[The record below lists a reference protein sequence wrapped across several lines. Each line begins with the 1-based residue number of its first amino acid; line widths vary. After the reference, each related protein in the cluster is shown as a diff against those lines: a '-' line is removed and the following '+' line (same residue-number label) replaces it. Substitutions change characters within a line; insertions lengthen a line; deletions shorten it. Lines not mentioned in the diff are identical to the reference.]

1 MSVRTIKI
9 LLTIGAFFLGSF
21 LATLSKENGG
31 SRAIFIVIT
40 TSVIMGIWKYKPDT
54 KKDDDENSNLM
65 K

>member
-1 MSVRTIKI
+1 MR
-9 LLTIGAFFLGSF
+9 FFLGSF